1 MLCTGLG
8 HPRACRVPGHPL
20 HRPRV
25 HTPGAGLFFARSES
39 SRQESLTIIHHMIAP
54 HPTSRPTRVLKFTDT
69 LADINGVCRFIQNT
83 AQTAHDTGHDLCVYT
98 STRLE
103 MPKVDGVR
111 NFTPIYARAMPG
123 YETLEIALPPALE
136 MMRAAQDF
144 DPDVIHISTPG
155 PVGTVGFLVAK
166 LMRKP
171 IVGVYHTDFPAYI
184 DELFDNSVCSALCR
198 GHMRFFYKR
207 FKYVFSRSADYAQ
220 RLVDLG
226 VQQDKL
232 VRLRAGFDDTKF
244 DHTLRDTSIWEGYG
258 LKNDSIKAVF
268 CGRVSTE
275 KNLPM
280 LVKMWPTICER
291 VQAQGREIELI
302 IIGDGP
308 YRTKM
313 EERLKPHGAH
323 FLGFRHGVELATLYA
338 SCDFFVFPSTTDTL
352 GQVVME
358 SQASGLPVIVTD
370 QGGPKEIVH
379 NQSHEYST
387 AFVLPHDDEP
397 QWVDTIVKLAC
408 DDELRSTLGR
418 NGIELMKD
426 HTFVASFE
434 HYWSIHEA
442 AAAQAPA

>member
-1 MLCTGLG
+1 M
-8 HPRACRVPGHPL
+8 HD
-20 HRPRV
+20 
-25 HTPGAGLFFARSES
+25 
-39 SRQESLTIIHHMIAP
+39 MIAQ
-54 HPTSRPTRVLKFTDT
+54 HTTHKPTRVLKFTDT

-83 AQTAHDTGHDLCVYT
+83 AQTAHETGHDLCVYT
-98 STRLE
+98 STRLP

-111 NFTPIYARAMPG
+111 NFDPIYARAMPG
-123 YETLEIALPPALE
+123 YETLEISLPPAFE
-136 MMRAAQDF
+136 MMRAAEEF

-184 DELFDNSVCSALCR
+184 DELFNNSICSALCR

-226 VQQDKL
+226 VASDKL

-244 DHTLRDTSIWEGYG
+244 DHTLRDTGMWEPYG
-258 LKNDSIKAVF
+258 LKNNSIKAVF

-275 KNLPM
+275 KNLPL
-280 LVKMWPTICER
+280 LVEMWPTIRER
-291 VQAQGREIELI
+291 VRAQGREIELV

-308 YRTKM
+308 YRAEM
-313 EERLKPHGAH
+313 QEALSEDGAH

-338 SCDFFVFPSTTDTL
+338 SCDFFIFPSTTDTL

-379 NQSHEYST
+379 DQHHESPT
-387 AFVLPHDDEP
+387 AFVLPHTNSAA
-397 QWVDTIVKLAC
+397 WIDTTVNLAC
-408 DDELRSTLGR
+408 DDELRCTLGR
-418 NGIELMKD
+418 NGIELMKH
-426 HTFVASFE
+426 HTFAASFE

-442 AAAQAPA
+442 AANQVPSSISRA